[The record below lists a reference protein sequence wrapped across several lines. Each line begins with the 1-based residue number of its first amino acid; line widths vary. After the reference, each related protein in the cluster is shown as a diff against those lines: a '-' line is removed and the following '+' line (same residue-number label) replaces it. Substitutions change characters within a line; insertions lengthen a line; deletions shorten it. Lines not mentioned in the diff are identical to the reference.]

1 MVVVG
6 KKRVWMT
13 CCILLILGIAG
24 MLAWNELS
32 CEKVAANIMIED
44 KKSQETGGIADQM
57 AKDEK
62 AIRAVYDAMY
72 EDELSRNI
80 DHLSGLLT
88 DDYVLIHMTGM
99 HQSKEEYLR
108 CVRDGELHYFTAET
122 EHVSI
127 EMQGEDRAVLTG
139 QSRVNAAVFGG
150 GRHTW
155 PLQLVIT
162 MVKQNGRWLMDEA
175 VASTY

>member
-1 MVVVG
+1 MIGIG
-6 KKRVWMT
+6 KKSVWMT
-13 CCILLILGIAG
+13 CCIVLIFGIAG

-44 KKSQETGGIADQM
+44 KEGGAVDQI

>member
-1 MVVVG
+1 MVGIG
-6 KKRVWMT
+6 KKSVWMT
-13 CCILLILGIAG
+13 CGIVLIFGIAG

-44 KKSQETGGIADQM
+44 KEGGAVDQI

-122 EHVSI
+122 EHVLI

>member
-1 MVVVG
+1 MAGIG
-6 KKRVWMT
+6 KKSVWMT
-13 CCILLILGIAG
+13 CCIVLIFGIAG

-44 KKSQETGGIADQM
+44 KEGGAVDQI

-122 EHVSI
+122 EHVLI

-162 MVKQNGRWLMDEA
+162 MVKQNGKWLMNEA